1 MYIYVA
7 LYIYNIIYNIIMETL
22 TILVPSGSRYAV
34 VSRSDPCGE
43 FYESKKIETYY
54 TPKLTIV

>member
-1 MYIYVA
+1 MLYLYSYIYIV
-7 LYIYNIIYNIIMETL
+7 YIYNIIIYNIIMETL

-43 FYESKKIETYY
+43 FYESKK
-54 TPKLTIV
+54 

>member
-1 MYIYVA
+1 MYIYIA
-7 LYIYNIIYNIIMETL
+7 IYIYNIIYNIIMETL

-43 FYESKKIETYY
+43 FYESKK
-54 TPKLTIV
+54 